1 HPLCP
6 LRVVPLPLSRARA
19 ARGRRAGGDRPARPA
34 STDSP
39 DPLGAG
45 GSHRAI
51 YRAGSRLMG
60 RTTAS
65 APGKVIL
72 YGEHAVVYGYPAIAA
87 PVTQVRATAT
97 VCDGDT
103 PGVRLLAPDVGRD
116 VWLADAREDDALA
129 AAVRLVQQRTGLEE
143 LPPLVIHLESTIP
156 IAGGLGSG
164 AASAAAVIRALAM
177 HLRQVELSSDAAVCD
192 LTYLVERIH
201 HGTPSGIDNTVVA
214 YERPVYFVR
223 RHPENRIEPL
233 VVGRPVH
240 LLVGDTGLR
249 SATHAVV
256 SDVRRRWQEEPERF
270 APLFAAC
277 GAIAEEARTVLEAG
291 VLARLGSLMDENH
304 RRLQEMTVSD
314 PALDRLVAVA
324 RDAGALGAK

>member
-1 HPLCP
+1 
-6 LRVVPLPLSRARA
+6 
-19 ARGRRAGGDRPARPA
+19 
-34 STDSP
+34 
-39 DPLGAG
+39 
-45 GSHRAI
+45 
-51 YRAGSRLMG
+51 MG

-129 AAVRLVQQRTGLEE
+129 AAVRLVQQRAGLEE
-143 LPPLVIHLESTIP
+143 LPPLAIHLESTIP

-177 HLRQVELSSDAAVCD
+177 HLQQVELSSDAAVCD

-223 RHPENRIEPL
+223 RQPENHIEPL

-291 VLARLGSLMDENH
+291 DLARLGTLMDENH

-324 RDAGALGAK
+324 RDAGALGAKLSGAGRGGNMIALVESEQIEEVRQALLSAGAVQILASVLA